1 MMSNTKTR
9 AGEEKTYIFAEN
21 QNTWVSYYPEDIV
34 FHLTERFD
42 DYPNRRWYEK
52 GIYYDYDLIYYHNS
66 RFNKS
71 AIIMSFWEI
80 TGKVMSCPDCAMT
93 KLWYVKDFERTD
105 ERKVSLEELKAALL
119 EMKNHIPVKVFTKF
133 VETLDKDHDFKLYA
147 NEEVKEL

>member
-1 MMSNTKTR
+1 MDERIT
-9 AGEEKTYIFAEN
+9 IFAEN
-21 QNTWVSYYPEDIV
+21 QNAWVSYDPKNVLI
-34 FHLTERFD
+34 HLTERFD
-42 DYPNRRWYEK
+42 DYPNRSWYEK
-52 GIYYDYDLIYYHNS
+52 GIYYDYDLMFYNNS
-66 RFNKS
+66 RFNKC

-93 KLWYVKDFERTD
+93 KLWYVKEFERCD
-105 ERKVSLEELKAALL
+105 DARPNMAAFFKEALL

>member
-1 MMSNTKTR
+1 MDERIT
-9 AGEEKTYIFAEN
+9 IFAEN
-21 QNTWVSYYPEDIV
+21 QNAWVSYDPKNVLI
-34 FHLTERFD
+34 HLTEKFD
-42 DYPNRRWYEK
+42 DYPNRSWYEK
-52 GIYYDYDLIYYHNS
+52 GIYYDYDLIYYYNM
-66 RFNKS
+66 RTNKV

-133 VETLDKDHDFKLYA
+133 VEALEKEYAFTLYDDK
-147 NEEVKEL
+147 EVKNL

>member
-1 MMSNTKTR
+1 MDERIT
-9 AGEEKTYIFAEN
+9 IFAEN
-21 QNTWVSYYPEDIV
+21 QNAWVSYDPKNVLI
-34 FHLTERFD
+34 HLTEKFD
-42 DYPNRRWYEK
+42 DYPNRSWYEK
-52 GIYYDYDLIYYHNS
+52 GIYYDYDLMFYNNS
-66 RFNKS
+66 RFNKC

-133 VETLDKDHDFKLYA
+133 VETLEKEYAFTLYDDK
-147 NEEVKEL
+147 EVKKL